1 MAGKSKK
8 QRGPD
13 PVSLGTQAK
22 APMPSLKVKKQ
33 KKKSRGK

>member
-8 QRGPD
+8 RGTN
-13 PVSLGTQAK
+13 PVSLGTEGKPQ
-22 APMPSLKVKKQ
+22 MVSVKVKKQ

>member
-8 QRGPD
+8 HPAPNQ
-13 PVSLGTQAK
+13 VSLGTGAK
-22 APMPSLKVKKQ
+22 APMASLKVKKQ

>member
-8 QRGPD
+8 QRALN
-13 PVSLGTQAK
+13 PVSLGADAK
-22 APMPSLKVKKQ
+22 APMVSLKVKKQ